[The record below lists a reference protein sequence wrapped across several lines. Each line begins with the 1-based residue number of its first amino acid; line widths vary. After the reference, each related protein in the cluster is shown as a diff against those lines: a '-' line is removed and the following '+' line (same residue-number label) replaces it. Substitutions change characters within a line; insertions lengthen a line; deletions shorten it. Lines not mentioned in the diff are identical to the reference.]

1 MAAVADAPRVG
12 MAEVDARFVRALGA
26 ARRHS
31 RLVRALRV
39 ALPVVATVALAGF
52 LATTWIA
59 QLVPD
64 GFSLDA
70 FKVEDGEL
78 VMTNPRL
85 VGFDERDQPYSVNA
99 ERATQN
105 VADPDRFELHE
116 VVAEIPM
123 ADGSRVTV
131 LSEGGAYD
139 RDADRLNIPEPFTV
153 MVDDGTVARFDGGTV
168 DIGAGTFASSGVV
181 DIDRPEGR
189 IRADSLSVERDG
201 RSAVFRGNVVMTI
214 EPGSPNAP
222 PTMRGGLDGE
232 PAATAQ

>member
-1 MAAVADAPRVG
+1 MATAVMEAGRTDGADPR
-12 MAEVDARFVRALGA
+12 FTRALA
-26 ARRHS
+26 RARRHS
-31 RLVRALRV
+31 RHVRALRV
-39 ALPVVATVALAGF
+39 ALPVVATLTVVAF
-52 LATTWIA
+52 LGTTWVV

-85 VGFDERDQPYSVNA
+85 VGFDENDQPYSVDA

-105 VADPDRFELHE
+105 VANPDRFELHE

-123 ADGSRVTV
+123 SDGTRVKV

-139 RDADRLNIPEPFTV
+139 RKADRLSIPEPFTV
-153 MVDDGTVARFDGGTV
+153 MVDDGTVARFDGGEV
-168 DIGAGTFASSGVV
+168 DIGAGTFASSGGV
-181 DIDRPEGR
+181 DIDRPEGS

-222 PTMRGGLDGE
+222 PTMRGGLDDD